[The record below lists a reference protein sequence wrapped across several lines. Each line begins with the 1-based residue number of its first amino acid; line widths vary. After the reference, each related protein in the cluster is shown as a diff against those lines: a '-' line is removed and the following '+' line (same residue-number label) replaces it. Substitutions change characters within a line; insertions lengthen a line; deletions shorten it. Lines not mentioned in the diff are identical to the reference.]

1 MSLSNSLVL
10 LELVAAGKMFF
21 WAFVKLNM
29 FSSSYTV
36 PFSYLEDC
44 PDRKVDPKRFDL
56 RSKSLE
62 ARFDFWMAPDKAG
75 ERLVLEIG
83 TGTGS
88 RIYGTKSSVA
98 VHFNDVD
105 RVEAEAGVKGP
116 VGLRRSVVT
125 AVQVLADVHPEVCV
139 KDWS

>member
-1 MSLSNSLVL
+1 
-10 LELVAAGKMFF
+10 
-21 WAFVKLNM
+21 M
-29 FSSSYTV
+29 FSCSSTV

-75 ERLVLEIG
+75 ERFVLETG

-125 AVQVLADVHPEVCV
+125 AVQVLADVHPEVCF

>member
-1 MSLSNSLVL
+1 M
-10 LELVAAGKMFF
+10 G
-21 WAFVKLNM
+21 LNL
-29 FSSSYTV
+29 FSSSFTA

-98 VHFNDVD
+98 VHVNDVD
-105 RVEAEAGVKGP
+105 RVEAEAGVQGP
-116 VGLRRSVVT
+116 VGFRRSAVA